1 MKLEHKK
8 YSLVATEEQPNFSL
22 ELLSSTLLTKE
33 LLDSSTKTSI
43 KLSVQRDTRMS
54 KNLIRPIDMLWLY
67 EEKVDWKTLC

>member
-43 KLSVQRDTRMS
+43 KLSVQRDTNVQEPYKTNRYVVV
-54 KNLIRPIDMLWLY
+54 IRR
-67 EEKVDWKTLC
+67 EG